1 MYADQLER
9 LSDLVA
15 PSVHVLAYPTFAESA
30 ESLLL
35 SIDGPFIIAGTAY
48 GGCLAMEVLARAPE
62 RVRGIWL
69 MNCQPGAHPYPDVVR
84 ATSRR
89 IRTGEHEQVIAEFA
103 ESAIP
108 SEDVGSRAAFVQMA
122 RDTGSDMFA
131 RQSDATLTRSD
142 RWSTLATS
150 TIPTLLIWGKADRF
164 VPVDVGL
171 HIAKMMPHARFESL
185 EGCGHFPTLER
196 PSICTDISRRW
207 LIEQVVDSHVQS
219 IESRPIRA
227 VPAQVS
233 GATSTS
239 RTRAISSCD

>member
-1 MYADQLER
+1 MTLPLVFLPAMPCDGRMYADQLER

-108 SEDVGSRAAFVQMA
+108 PEDVGSRAAFVQMA

-171 HIAKMMPHARFESL
+171 HIAKIMPHARFESL

-219 IESRPIRA
+219 IEVR
-227 VPAQVS
+227 
-233 GATSTS
+233 
-239 RTRAISSCD
+239 